1 MLHVAING
9 FFWDKPTVGVGQYLH
24 GLLNAITHVDAVCI
38 ELLIPAGTTPPEAP
52 PGVTLHVLDTPFDG
66 KSANLA
72 KLWFEQI
79 AVPQA
84 ATRLGAQLL
93 HVPYFAPPYVC
104 GVPVVTT
111 IPDLIPLTRPAYR
124 GNMLVRGY
132 MALVKAASERS
143 HTLLAIS
150 HAVAQSASQLL
161 RRPVDKIVVTHL
173 AADPM
178 YTPHADA
185 SAYVAQRGLMGSYI
199 YYVGGYDERK
209 NVITLVRAFAA
220 LPDHIRGHT
229 LLVLAGKVPNHNR
242 TLFPDIDAEIDRLGI
257 RAQVKQIDVSRTDNP
272 YFYSAATI
280 FVYPSHL
287 EGFGLPPL
295 EAMACGTPVICSN
308 QSSLPEVVG
317 DAAILVDPTDVS
329 AWRDALAQLLQ
340 DPNRRAALR
349 AAGLQRAKRFD
360 YVHTAQTTIEAYRSV
375 VSQSGSRR

>member
-1 MLHVAING
+1 MLHIAING

-24 GLLNAITHVDAVCI
+24 GFLNAINHVDAVRI
-38 ELLIPAGTTPPEAP
+38 DLLVPAGTTPPEAP
-52 PGVTLHVLDTPFDG
+52 TGVTIHTITTPFDG
-66 KSANLA
+66 VSTNLA

-93 HVPYFAPPYVC
+93 HVPYFAPPYTC
-104 GVPVVTT
+104 SVPVVTT

-124 GNMLVRGY
+124 GSVLVRGY
-132 MALVKAASERS
+132 MTLVKAASQRS

-150 HAVAQSASQLL
+150 HDVANRASQVLH
-161 RRPVDKIVVTHL
+161 RPVDQIAVTHL

-178 YTPHADA
+178 YTPYADA
-185 SAYVAQRGLMGSYI
+185 SAYVAQRGIMGPYI

-220 LPDHIRGHT
+220 LPDHIRSHT

-242 TLFPDIDAEIDRLGI
+242 TLFPDIDAEIGRLGI

-272 YFYSAATI
+272 YFYSGATI
-280 FVYPSHL
+280 FVYPSLL

-317 DAAILVDPTDVS
+317 DAAILLDPTDVS

-340 DPNRRAALR
+340 DPTQRATLR
-349 AAGLQRAKRFD
+349 AAGLHRAQRFD
-360 YVHTAQTTIEAYRSV
+360 YVHTAHTTIEAYRTV
-375 VSQSGSRR
+375 VTQSRSRQ

>member
-1 MLHVAING
+1 MLHIAING

-24 GLLNAITHVDAVCI
+24 GLLNAIPHVDAVHI
-38 ELLIPAGTTPPEAP
+38 DLLIPANSTPPEVP
-52 PGVTLHVLDTPFDG
+52 PGVTLHVLATPFDN

-84 ATRLGAQLL
+84 AMRLGAQLL

-104 GVPVVTT
+104 SVPVVTT

-124 GNMLVRGY
+124 GNALVRGY
-132 MALVKAASERS
+132 MALVKAASKRS

-161 RRPVDKIVVTHL
+161 HRAVDEIVVTHL

-178 YTPHADA
+178 YTPLTDA
-185 SAYVAQRGLMGSYI
+185 SAYVAQRGIIGPYV

-209 NVITLVRAFAA
+209 NVITLVQAFAA
-220 LPDHIRGHT
+220 LPDHIRSHT
-229 LLVLAGKVPNHNR
+229 WLVLAGKVPSHNR
-242 TLFPDIDAEIDRLGI
+242 TLFPDIDGEIDRLGI
-257 RAQVKQIDVSRTDNP
+257 RAQVKQADVSRTDNP
-272 YFYSAATI
+272 YFYNAATL
-280 FVYPSHL
+280 FVYPSLL

-317 DAAILVDPTDVS
+317 DAAILVDPTNVS

-340 DPNRRAALR
+340 DSTQRAALR
-349 AAGLQRAKRFD
+349 AAGLQRAQRFD
-360 YVHTAQTTIEAYRSV
+360 YAHTAQTTIEAYRAV
-375 VSQSGSRR
+375 IKHTGSRR

>member
-1 MLHVAING
+1 MLHIAING

-24 GLLNAITHVDAVCI
+24 GLLNAITHVDAVHI
-38 ELLIPAGTTPPEAP
+38 ELLVPAGTTPPVAP
-52 PGVTLHVLDTPFDG
+52 AGVTLHVVTTPFDG

-84 ATRLGAQLL
+84 AARLGAQLL
-93 HVPYFAPPYVC
+93 HVPYFAPPYISR
-104 GVPVVTT
+104 VPVVTT

-124 GNMLVRGY
+124 GNALVRGY
-132 MALVKAASERS
+132 MALVKAASQRS

-150 HAVAQSASQLL
+150 HDVATRASQMFN
-161 RRPVDKIVVTHL
+161 RPVEDVVVTHL

-178 YTPHADA
+178 YTPRADA
-185 SAYVAQRGLMGSYI
+185 VAYVAERGIIGPYI

-209 NVITLVRAFAA
+209 NVMTLIRAFTA
-220 LPDHIRGHT
+220 LPDHIRTHT
-229 LLVLAGKVPNHNR
+229 WLVLAGKLPNHNH

-257 RAQVKQIDVSRTDNP
+257 RAQVKQIEVRRSENP

-280 FVYPSHL
+280 FVYPSLL

-317 DAAILVDPTDVS
+317 DAAIVVDPTQPQ
-329 AWRDALAQLLQ
+329 AWSDALAQLLQ
-340 DPNRRAALR
+340 DPHQRASLR
-349 AAGLQRAKRFD
+349 AAGLKRAQRFD
-360 YVHTAQTTIEAYRSV
+360 YTHTAQTTVAAYRAV
-375 VSQSGSRR
+375 VDRSGIQR

>member
-1 MLHVAING
+1 MLHIAVNG

-24 GLLNAITHVDAVCI
+24 GLLNAITHVDAVRI
-38 ELLIPAGTTPPEAP
+38 DLIIPASTTPPEVP
-52 PGVTLHVLDTPFDG
+52 TGVTLHVAHTPFDG
-66 KSANLA
+66 VSANLA

-84 ATRLGAQLL
+84 AARLGAQLL
-93 HVPYFAPPYVC
+93 HVPYFAPPYIC
-104 GVPVVTT
+104 SVPVVTT

-124 GNMLVRGY
+124 GSALVRGY

-150 HAVAQSASQLL
+150 HAVAQSASAML
-161 RRPVDKIVVTHL
+161 RRPVNEIVVTHL

-178 YTPHADA
+178 YTPQADA
-185 SAYVAQRGLMGSYI
+185 VSYVAQRGIIGPYV

-209 NVITLVRAFAA
+209 NVMTLVRAFAA
-220 LPDHIRGHT
+220 LPDHIRTHT
-229 LLVLAGKVPNHNR
+229 WLVLAGKVPSHNR

-257 RAQVKQIDVSRTDNP
+257 RAQIKQIDVGRTDNP
-272 YFYSAATI
+272 YFYSAATL
-280 FVYPSHL
+280 FVYPSLL

-317 DAAILVDPTDVS
+317 DAAILVDPSNVS
-329 AWRDALAQLLQ
+329 AWRDALVQLLLE
-340 DPNRRAALR
+340 PNHRAALR
-349 AAGLQRAKRFD
+349 AAGLQRAQRFD
-360 YVHTAQTTIEAYRSV
+360 YVHTAHTTIEAYRNV
-375 VSQSGSRR
+375 INQAGSQR